1 VTEIHR
7 CASSIPPAPPDY
19 ASVHVRIALATVVP
33 GTSQR
38 CFAQRQVA
46 VATKLPR
53 GTHLCHLYKT
63 QQNLLDTTGRLF
75 QGQAVS
81 QRTVRR
87 GHPRAA
93 DRGKGQVHHALQRGR
108 LPLENTSSGH
118 ARRRF
123 RVGRRT
129 RFAPLPARG
138 PSTYL
143 HTITEMAGIP
153 LKPRAVPAVGLR

>member
-1 VTEIHR
+1 MTKIHR
-7 CASSIPPAPPDY
+7 YASSIPPAPPDY

-75 QGQAVS
+75 QGQAV
-81 QRTVRR
+81 VRR

-93 DRGKGQVHHALQRGR
+93 DRGKGQVHDALQRGR
-108 LPLENTSSGH
+108 LPLENSSSGH

-123 RVGRRT
+123 RVARRT
-129 RFAPLPARG
+129 RFAPLPAHG
-138 PSTYL
+138 PSMYL
-143 HTITEMAGIP
+143 HTTTEMAGIP
-153 LKPRAVPAVGLR
+153 VEPRAVPAVGLR